1 MPKLMIVDDDRLTV
15 SLLKTLLELDDFEV
29 VSVPDG
35 TSAYQKAINEKPDAF
50 LVDFHLSDGAGSDF
64 IEKIRKL
71 KEFSR
76 TPIVMASGLNREEE
90 ARTAGADRFMIK
102 PFDPTDLVTILNK
115 LLESSH

>member
-35 TSAYQKAINEKPDAF
+35 NSAYQKALTEKPDAF
-50 LVDFHLSDGAGSDF
+50 LVDFHLADGSGSDF
-64 IEKIRKL
+64 IEKIRAV
-71 KEFSR
+71 KEFTT

-102 PFDPTDLVTILNK
+102 PFDPGDLVTILNK
-115 LLESSH
+115 LLDSAH